1 MICSLTTKK
10 LHEIEL
16 WFGPINLLGS
26 IAICIALL
34 ALTPN
39 KQDAKWVFGHFVDG
53 SGWGTGFSFLLS
65 FLSVAWVMT
74 DYDSTTHMSE
84 ETHDAAIRGPRAIRW
99 SVTIT
104 GIVGW
109 FMTVTLCFC
118 IDDLDDIIK
127 TPTGVPAA
135 QIFLNAGGRRGGTAM
150 WFFVVLVQ
158 VFTGASAMMAMTR
171 MAYAFARDG
180 AIPFSG
186 YNIFPHVPMIKAN
199 ATRIAS
205 FPRSTHTL
213 ALRSTPSG
221 FASSSAAV

>member
-1 MICSLTTKK
+1 
-10 LHEIEL
+10 
-16 WFGPINLLGS
+16 
-26 IAICIALL
+26 
-34 ALTPN
+34 
-39 KQDAKWVFGHFVDG
+39 
-53 SGWGTGFSFLLS
+53 
-65 FLSVAWVMT
+65 MT

-104 GIVGW
+104 GIIGW

-118 IDDLDDIIK
+118 IDDLDSIIK

-150 WFFVVLVQ
+150 WFFVMLVQ

-180 AIPFSG
+180 AIPFS
-186 YNIFPHVPMIKAN
+186 P
-199 ATRIAS
+199 
-205 FPRSTHTL
+205 
-213 ALRSTPSG
+213 
-221 FASSSAAV
+221 